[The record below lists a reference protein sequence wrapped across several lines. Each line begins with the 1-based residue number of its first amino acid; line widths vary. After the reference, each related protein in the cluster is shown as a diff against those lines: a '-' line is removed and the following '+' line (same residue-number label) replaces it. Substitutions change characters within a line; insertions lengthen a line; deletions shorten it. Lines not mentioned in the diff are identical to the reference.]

1 MELNFKFLAAIIII
15 VIIAAIILYF
25 YKNNKNNENFRS
37 KIEGVHNPPSVIPA
51 IIDNP
56 PFDILKNN
64 NTMTDVVPGAIRS
77 YYNRFTADDAKNGLG
92 QIIVVYHYAPWCRY
106 CKEMSPVFDLIADD
120 LKSAGVFTGV
130 TLIKNDEEKKP
141 TAGIN
146 SYPTIIRYQAGK
158 MRRYTGRAR
167 YNDLREWILNQ
178 IGPTISFFPQ

>member
-1 MELNFKFLAAIIII
+1 MKIQIIFLI
-15 VIIAAIILYF
+15 VIAAAFILYF
-25 YKNNKNNENFRS
+25 GYKSRHIVDNQETFRS
-37 KIEGVHNPPSVIPA
+37 KIAGIHRPAAVITG

-56 PFDILKNN
+56 PFDLTKNN

-92 QIIVVYHYAPWCRY
+92 QIIVVYHYTNWCRY
-106 CKEMSPVFDLIADD
+106 CKEMSPVFDQVSND
-120 LKSAGVFTGV
+120 LASAGVFGGV
-130 TLIKNDEEKKP
+130 TMMKNDEEKKP

-146 SYPTIIRYQAGK
+146 SFPTIIRYQAGK

-167 YNDLREWILNQ
+167 YNDLREWILNP